1 MTAFGYSYTRLK
13 SAIVSDNPKPV
24 MIMARAKGIKTT
36 DRKLACMRKFLN
48 LAAAKI
54 KELLDLSPKNIRSI
68 RAATLL
74 PVHRGEKCRIDEHER
89 SGFISGESPRFLP

>member
-1 MTAFGYSYTRLK
+1 M
-13 SAIVSDNPKPV
+13 
-24 MIMARAKGIKTT
+24 GIKTT

-48 LAAAKI
+48 LASTKI

-74 PVHRGEKCRIDEHER
+74 PVHRIEKCGIDEHER
-89 SGFISGESPRFLP
+89 SSFISGESSRFVFRRRHYRCTLSSKN

>member
-1 MTAFGYSYTRLK
+1 
-13 SAIVSDNPKPV
+13 
-24 MIMARAKGIKTT
+24 
-36 DRKLACMRKFLN
+36 MRKFLN
-48 LAAAKI
+48 LASAKI

-74 PVHRGEKCRIDEHER
+74 PVHRGKKWGIDAHKR